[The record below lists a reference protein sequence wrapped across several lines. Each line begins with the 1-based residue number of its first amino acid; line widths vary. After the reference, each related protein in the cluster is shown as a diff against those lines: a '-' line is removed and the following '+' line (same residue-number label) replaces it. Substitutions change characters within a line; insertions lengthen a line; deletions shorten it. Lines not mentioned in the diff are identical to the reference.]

1 MMGTVRTLAI
11 QPEEKHRL
19 AVHEAGHTAVAF
31 FTPDADPLHKVT
43 IIPRGSSLGGTH
55 MLPEKERH
63 TLAEA
68 YLHAQ
73 LTTLLAGRAAEKLML
88 GSVSSGADDDIRR
101 ATELARSMV
110 ARWGMSAEIGPID
123 LRESE
128 DHPFLG
134 RRIAQP
140 RIFSDAT
147 AARVDAAV
155 IELLRAAEA
164 EATRLLEA
172 HRDRVARL
180 VARLEV
186 EETLDAAAIRAC
198 LATDEKVTPL
208 LPAQRRNER
217 ERSTDA

>member
-1 MMGTVRTLAI
+1 
-11 QPEEKHRL
+11 
-19 AVHEAGHTAVAF
+19 
-31 FTPDADPLHKVT
+31 
-43 IIPRGSSLGGTH
+43 
-55 MLPEKERH
+55 
-63 TLAEA
+63 
-68 YLHAQ
+68 
-73 LTTLLAGRAAEKLML
+73 
-88 GSVSSGADDDIRR
+88 
-101 ATELARSMV
+101 MV
-110 ARWGMSAEIGPID
+110 ARWGMNAEIGPTD

-140 RIFSDAT
+140 RSFSDAT

-155 IELLRAAEA
+155 MELLHAAA
-164 EATRLLEA
+164 AHATRLLEA
-172 HRDRVARL
+172 HRDRVAQL

-198 LATDEKVTPL
+198 LAPDEKITPL